1 MAGFGRAVPGKAM
14 GRDGRI
20 GDREWR
26 HCRATDETVQ
36 QDRDATM
43 ARGQHCACDSSDFPS
58 TQPPQRLKSSG
69 GRIGMEGEAACHHF
83 RFPRDAGSVHAGAG
97 TSPFG
102 RCSAETARAQ
112 RARCRRIADP
122 HFPKSEE
129 HTSELQSLMRISY
142 AVFCL
147 KKKKHKTTYKRT
159 AASQHERDNK
169 KSKTAYNK
177 YTQR

>member
-26 HCRATDETVQ
+26 HCRTTDETVQ

-69 GRIGMEGEAACHHF
+69 GRI
-83 RFPRDAGSVHAGAG
+83 R
-97 TSPFG
+97 
-102 RCSAETARAQ
+102 
-112 RARCRRIADP
+112 
-122 HFPKSEE
+122 SEE
-129 HTSELQSLMRISY
+129 HTSELQSLMRISS
-142 AVFCL
+142 AVFFF
-147 KKKKHKTTYKRT
+147 KKTYTPLSYPVR
-159 AASQHERDNK
+159 
-169 KSKTAYNK
+169 
-177 YTQR
+177 